1 MQELIYDN
9 GRYNILMERY
19 IKERV
24 EFSLIILVCY
34 FLLYGFLAHM
44 GYRNCV
50 YDIIINKYDK
60 HKTRY

>member
-1 MQELIYDN
+1 
-9 GRYNILMERY
+9 MERY

-34 FLLYGFLAHM
+34 FLLYGFLVHM

>member
-1 MQELIYDN
+1 MLPHNLIDFIDLNYHQ
-9 GRYNILMERY
+9 RYLTE
-19 IKERV
+19 
-24 EFSLIILVCY
+24 SH
-34 FLLYGFLAHM
+34 GFLVHM